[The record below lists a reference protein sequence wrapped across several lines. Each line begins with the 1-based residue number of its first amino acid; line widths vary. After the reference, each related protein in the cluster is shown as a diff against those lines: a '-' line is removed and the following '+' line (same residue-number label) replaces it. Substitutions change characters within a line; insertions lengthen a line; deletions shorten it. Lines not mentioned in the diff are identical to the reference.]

1 MIEDNLDTFR
11 PKINQQRIPVQ
22 EIFICESS
30 KSSYSGLSV
39 YIKHRPL
46 VCLV

>member
-1 MIEDNLDTFR
+1 MIEGNLDTCC
-11 PKINQQRIPVQ
+11 PKINQQRFSLQ
-22 EIFICESS
+22 QIFSSESS
-30 KSSYSGLSV
+30 KSSYSGLGV